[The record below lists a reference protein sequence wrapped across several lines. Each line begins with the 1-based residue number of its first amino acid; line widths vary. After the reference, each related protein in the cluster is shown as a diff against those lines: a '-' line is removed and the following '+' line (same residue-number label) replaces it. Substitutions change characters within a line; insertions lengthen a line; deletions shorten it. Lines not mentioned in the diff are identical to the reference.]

1 MNKGKKILG
10 VIPAR
15 GGSKGLPRKNVLPL
29 LGEPLIGWTIR
40 AVKESRCIDRIVIST
55 DDKEIAAVC
64 ENLGV
69 PVPFLRPKELAEDD
83 TPMVDV
89 ALHVLEYLKS
99 REDYSPDYVALFQP
113 TSPLRTASDINRA
126 VELLFSNNRAD
137 SVISIVEASEK
148 PYWMRTLSQEG
159 FIKYFIEHE
168 YKDLRRQDLPPVYI
182 VNGAIYIGRT
192 TTLLKNRTF
201 SPEKTVGYLMP
212 KSRSADIDD
221 INDFKIAEMI
231 LSDQLKENKA

>member
-83 TPMVDV
+83 APMVDV